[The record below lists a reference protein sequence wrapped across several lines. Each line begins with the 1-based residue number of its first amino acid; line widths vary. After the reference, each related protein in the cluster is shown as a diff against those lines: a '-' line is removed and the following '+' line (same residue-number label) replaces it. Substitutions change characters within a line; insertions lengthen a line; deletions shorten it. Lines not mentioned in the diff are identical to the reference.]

1 MEAQRVIAPLMA
13 LLAMFWPH
21 APSGHSVADRLPRP
35 GVGKRRPIRDLRLSR
50 PAPLKPHFIS
60 DVRLSPSRPASL
72 SHSEEV
78 KITFN
83 YSTSH
88 QDGVRIFLRPMSGE
102 QPSPNYQAS
111 GSPLYPMGKGSGTGL
126 FTISTGDVMV
136 DSIRFE
142 IKTEDQKL
150 LRRQIIPVKYRFSD
164 DPFRGGA
171 AGASTHHIRPDG
183 VLEVTKP
190 DGSVALYDSDGRRG
204 WRDPQTGV
212 EKWHIVSLIDLTPP
226 VTADGAD
233 AAWVERLNNWLN
245 TVGDSMLGSI
255 ERLAGDP
262 NSFKNYTQHED
273 KECQSLYQRIDMR
286 QSFLSV
292 LLQGLQ

>member
-1 MEAQRVIAPLMA
+1 MA
-13 LLAMFWPH
+13 LLAMVWPQ

-50 PAPLKPHFIS
+50 PGLLKPHFIS

-72 SHSEEV
+72 SHGEEV

-83 YSTSH
+83 YLTSH
-88 QDGVRIFLRPMSGE
+88 QDTVLIFPRPMTGE
-102 QPSPNYQAS
+102 QLSPNYRAS
-111 GSPLYPMGKGSGTGL
+111 GSPSYPKGKGSGTGY
-126 FTISTGDVMV
+126 FTINTGDVMV

-142 IKTEDQKL
+142 IRTEDQKL
-150 LRRQIIPVKYRFSD
+150 LRRHIIPVKYRFSD

-171 AGASTHHIRPDG
+171 AGPSTHHIRPDG
-183 VLEVTKP
+183 VLEVTNP
-190 DGSVALYDSDGRRG
+190 DGSVVLYASDGRRG
-204 WRDPQTGV
+204 FRDPDTGQ
-212 EKWHIVSLIDLTPP
+212 EQWHIVGLIDLTPP

-233 AAWVERLNNWLN
+233 AAWIERLNNWLN

-273 KECQSLYQRIDMR
+273 EKCQSLYQRIDMR

-292 LLQGLQ
+292 LLRGLQ